1 VPAAAK
7 ITEAPFGSMPDGTP
21 VRQFT
26 LVNAKGVEVRAITY
40 GVIITSIKV
49 PDRADRFDDVVVGH
63 DNLEGYLTKSRFFGA
78 VAGRYAN
85 RIAGGRL
92 SIDGT
97 TYQLSLNN
105 GPNHLHGGVKGFD
118 KVVWD
123 AKVNSDP
130 RGASVAFTH
139 TTPDGHEGY
148 PGTLAARVA
157 YTLTDDDELIV
168 DYSATTDKPTIVNMT
183 QHSYFNLAGDGSG
196 DVLGHRVTLNAD
208 RYTPVDGNQIPTG
221 ELAPVE
227 GTPFDF
233 RRETSIGERIDSD
246 HPQLKA
252 SLGYDHNF
260 VLTRRGDGLELAAR
274 LVEPKTGRAM
284 EVRTTEPGMQFYSGN
299 KLDGSMSG
307 KGGHVYSARTGLCL
321 ETQHFPDSPNKPH
334 FPSTVLRPGEKYQ
347 STTVFSFGV
356 A

>member
-1 VPAAAK
+1 VAAAVK
-7 ITEAPFGSMPDGTP
+7 VTESAFGSMPDGTP
-21 VRQFT
+21 VRLFT
-26 LVNAKGVEVRAITY
+26 LVNAKGMEVQAINY
-40 GVIITSIKV
+40 GVIIPSIRV
-49 PDRADRFDDVVVGH
+49 PDRNGRFDDVVIGH

-85 RIAGGRL
+85 RIAGGHL
-92 SIDGT
+92 VIDGHEYSLT
-97 TYQLSLNN
+97 LNN
-105 GPNHLHGGVKGFD
+105 GPNHLHGGAKGFD
-118 KVVWD
+118 KVVWS
-123 AKVNSDP
+123 AEVRSDP
-130 RGASVAFTH
+130 RGPSVAFTH

-148 PGTLAARVA
+148 PGTLGASVV
-157 YTLTDDDELIV
+157 YTLTDNNELIV
-168 DYSATTDKPTIVNMT
+168 EYSATTDKPTIVNMT

-196 DVLGHRVTLNAD
+196 DVMGHRLTLNAG

-221 ELAPVE
+221 ELAPVD

-233 RRETSIGERIDSD
+233 RRETAIGERIDSD

-260 VLTRRGDGLELAAR
+260 ALIRSGNGLELAAR
-274 LVEPKTGRAM
+274 LVEPKTGRTM
-284 EVRTTEPGMQFYSGN
+284 EVRTTEPGVQFYSGN

-307 KGGHVYSARTGLCL
+307 KGGHVYGARTGLCL

-347 STTVFSFGV
+347 STTSFKFGV
-356 A
+356 L